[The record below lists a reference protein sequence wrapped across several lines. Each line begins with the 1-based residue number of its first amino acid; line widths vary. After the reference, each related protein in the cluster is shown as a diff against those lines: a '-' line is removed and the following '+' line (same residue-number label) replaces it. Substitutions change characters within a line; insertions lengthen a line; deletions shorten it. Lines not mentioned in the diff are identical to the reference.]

1 MKSKQADER
10 ERIQRIRERQI
21 RARDPGKKERA
32 IQKKAAARYHKEEL
46 TARSILRDIPTRW
59 TGMFVGA
66 IFGIVV
72 VIVLG
77 RLIGVDTAWCDAA
90 KPIVVIVCILM
101 GRVLGALIDWRDDD
115 HDAIMRGR

>member
-1 MKSKQADER
+1 MMSKQADER
-10 ERIQRIRERQI
+10 ERIQRIRDRQI

-32 IQKKAAARYHKEEL
+32 FQQNASARYHKEEL

-66 IFGIVV
+66 VFGIVV

-77 RLIGVDTAWCDAA
+77 RLIGVDTVWCNAA
-90 KPIVVIVCILM
+90 KPIVVIVCTLM
-101 GRVLGALIDWRDDD
+101 GRALGAVIDWRDEE

>member
-1 MKSKQADER
+1 MNNQADEH
-10 ERIQRIRERQI
+10 ERIKRIREQQI
-21 RARDPGKKERA
+21 RARDPGKRERA
-32 IQKKAAARYHKEEL
+32 FQQNASARYHKEEL

-59 TGMFVGA
+59 TGMFVGG
-66 IFGIVV
+66 IFGVVV

-77 RLIGVDTAWCDAA
+77 RLIGVDTVWCSAV

-101 GRVLGALIDWRDDD
+101 GRALGAVIDWRDEE